1 MTQPHLP
8 TPPEWTRDALCAQ
21 TDPDAW
27 FPEKGDRNAAALAV
41 CNGIPGGRP
50 PCPVREK
57 CLKYALDNDERWG
70 IWAGTTQKDRQ
81 RMRSAT

>member
-1 MTQPHLP
+1 
-8 TPPEWTRDALCAQ
+8 LCAQ
-21 TDPDAW
+21 TDPEAW
-27 FPEKGDRNAAALAV
+27 FPEKGGKNAAAKAV
-41 CNGIPGGRP
+41 CDGIPAVRP

-81 RMRSAT
+81 RMRSERAA